1 MGPGGAPVVRLLAHT
16 RRVPVTWC
24 KPSKN
29 VCPQDAGASCRLL
42 GRPTRQGA
50 GLVALLHRRLPSA
63 GVLTTASAPRI
74 SHPVRSRLRR
84 ATKGSAASS
93 HHQREWTRT
102 LNGPKRVQK
111 TGEHP
116 RQNDLDVCTV
126 EINVWFILLNGCLVT
141 LCPTCAQGRVRH
153 PRNNPTVDQG

>member
-1 MGPGGAPVVRLLAHT
+1 MNECFMTLHELFSGISDNSVSWVTVKGARLLHKFIFQGKHCHT
-16 RRVPVTWC
+16 
-24 KPSKN
+24 
-29 VCPQDAGASCRLL
+29 
-42 GRPTRQGA
+42 
-50 GLVALLHRRLPSA
+50 VACL
-63 GVLTTASAPRI
+63 
-74 SHPVRSRLRR
+74 
-84 ATKGSAASS
+84 
-93 HHQREWTRT
+93 
-102 LNGPKRVQK
+102 VQK